1 MNKSKNVVDELLAV
15 SISLSSQK
23 SDEDENDDVVGN
35 VSWVFNDW
43 IRNEENGSDVL
54 EAVWGK

>member
-23 SDEDENDDVVGN
+23 SDEDENDNVVGD
-35 VSWVFNDW
+35 VSWVFND
-43 IRNEENGSDVL
+43 
-54 EAVWGK
+54 